1 MSMRLQDMITA
12 IVPHGVLTPNVE
24 AFINTYA
31 LPVAIAI
38 PMAVLLYFFGTR
50 KGSGDKESR
59 FGPGAEPPTL
69 RDRVEPPNPATRPAV
84 PAGTGTVP
92 AGVATRPGPAGAAP
106 AGPTAVATAPVA
118 IGAGAPPP
126 QAPASTAPSVP
137 VPMILVVEDSAV
149 SRTKL
154 AKLFASAGY
163 RVETAV
169 DGVDAL
175 EKLAVHHVNVL
186 VTDLE
191 MPNMDGLQLISA
203 VLGSMETDDIPIV
216 AVTGHDELQAHVR
229 DIQGLY
235 GLFRKPWNDREL
247 LKRVETLSVLRKPRG
262 ERVAS

>member
-1 MSMRLQDMITA
+1 
-12 IVPHGVLTPNVE
+12 
-24 AFINTYA
+24 
-31 LPVAIAI
+31 
-38 PMAVLLYFFGTR
+38 
-50 KGSGDKESR
+50 
-59 FGPGAEPPTL
+59 
-69 RDRVEPPNPATRPAV
+69 
-84 PAGTGTVP
+84 
-92 AGVATRPGPAGAAP
+92 
-106 AGPTAVATAPVA
+106 
-118 IGAGAPPP
+118 
-126 QAPASTAPSVP
+126 
-137 VPMILVVEDSAV
+137 MILVVEDSAV

-175 EKLAVHHVNVL
+175 EKLAVHHINVL

-262 ERVAS
+262 ERIAS

>member
-1 MSMRLQDMITA
+1 M
-12 IVPHGVLTPNVE
+12 
-24 AFINTYA
+24 
-31 LPVAIAI
+31 
-38 PMAVLLYFFGTR
+38 
-50 KGSGDKESR
+50 
-59 FGPGAEPPTL
+59 
-69 RDRVEPPNPATRPAV
+69 
-84 PAGTGTVP
+84 
-92 AGVATRPGPAGAAP
+92 
-106 AGPTAVATAPVA
+106 
-118 IGAGAPPP
+118 
-126 QAPASTAPSVP
+126 
-137 VPMILVVEDSAV
+137 

-154 AKLFASAGY
+154 AKRFGSAGY

-175 EKLAVHHVNVL
+175 EKLAVHHINVL

-262 ERVAS
+262 ERIAS

>member
-38 PMAVLLYFFGTR
+38 PMAVLLYIFGTR

-69 RDRVEPPNPATRPAV
+69 RDRVEPPTPATRPAG
-84 PAGTGTVP
+84 PAGPGTAP
-92 AGVATRPGPAGAAP
+92 AGVAPKPGPARAEPLAP
-106 AGPTAVATAPVA
+106 TVPAEALVAT
-118 IGAGAPPP
+118 PP
-126 QAPASTAPSVP
+126 QVPASTAPSGP
-137 VPMILVVEDSAV
+137 APMILVVEDSAV

-175 EKLAVHHVNVL
+175 EKLAVHHINVL

-262 ERVAS
+262 ERIAS